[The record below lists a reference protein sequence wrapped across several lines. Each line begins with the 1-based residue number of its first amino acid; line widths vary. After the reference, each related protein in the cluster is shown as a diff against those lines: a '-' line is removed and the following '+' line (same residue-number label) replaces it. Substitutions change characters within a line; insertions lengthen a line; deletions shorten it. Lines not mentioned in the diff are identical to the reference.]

1 MAARPGRRAGS
12 SRGVKTFEAELGR
25 IPDVLAV
32 RSIADDEERREVHVL
47 AAPGRSAFDI
57 AGDVESLAVL
67 RGVELATDG
76 IHVVQLEPIPDHGS
90 SDADDSPLEEP
101 GASTERRVAVDGVL
115 VFGGEGTSRAV
126 VTLRIGEQ
134 VATGTAVFVPAGS
147 AARRGVAEATLA
159 AVLELVGA
167 RAEMAVDSALV
178 LQVPPQEVALVTI
191 AAVHGSVDET
201 LVGAVQV
208 RSTGANEALARAVL
222 DATNRWF
229 GRHGRPSG

>member
-1 MAARPGRRAGS
+1 M
-12 SRGVKTFEAELGR
+12 KTFEAELGR

-32 RSIADDEERREVHVL
+32 RSVADDDERREVHVL

-76 IHVVQLEPIPDHGS
+76 IHVVQLEPIPDQGL
-90 SDADDSPLEEP
+90 ADEPDTGPSAGGDGPQEEP
-101 GASTERRVAVDGVL
+101 APSTERRVVVDGVL
-115 VFGGEGTSRAV
+115 VLSGEGTSRAV

-134 VATGTAVFVPAGS
+134 IATGTAVFVPAGS

-178 LQVPPQEVALVTI
+178 IPVPPQEVALVTI
-191 AAVHGSVDET
+191 AAVHGSLDET

-208 RSTGANEALARAVL
+208 RSAGANEALARAVL

-229 GRHGRPSG
+229 GRHGRASG